1 MCCKKYVGGI
11 FMSKVDVVLG
21 GFYGDEGKGKII
33 DYLSQKAD
41 FSVRCTGGNN
51 AGHSIEIAGKKFAF
65 HLIPS
70 GILNE
75 GTIAVIG
82 NGVVVDPKVLIEEI
96 KNVEANGYSADNLR
110 ISDKAHVILPYHI
123 EMDRLQ
129 EELRGDQ
136 KIGTTCRGIGP
147 VYCDKYERCGIRM
160 GDFVNKKFEKQLRK
174 NVDTK
179 NKIFERYG
187 HKVLN
192 ADEILKE
199 YNEYADFL
207 KKYVVDTI
215 DLLHNA
221 IEQDKRI
228 LCEGAQATLLDIDF
242 GSYPFVTSS
251 NPTIGGICTGTG
263 IGARYIGEVYGVI
276 KAYSSKVG
284 EGPYITEQDNEIGD
298 KIRELGHEYGT
309 TTKRPRRCGWLDVV
323 ALKYAAMINGITG
336 IAINHVDT
344 VGKLD
349 EIKLCVGY
357 KKDGEVTMK
366 FSTDLDYINECEPVY
381 ETFEGN
387 FGDISNLK
395 SRDELP
401 ENAKKYLNRVEEI
414 AGVPIKFIGTG
425 AGRDSMIVC

>member
-1 MCCKKYVGGI
+1 
-11 FMSKVDVVLG
+11 MSKVDVVLG

-82 NGVVVDPKVLIEEI
+82 NGVVVDSKVLIEEI

-323 ALKYAAMINGITG
+323 ALKYAVMINGITG

-414 AGVPIKFIGTG
+414 VGVPIKFIGTG

>member
-1 MCCKKYVGGI
+1 
-11 FMSKVDVVLG
+11 MSKVDVVLG

-82 NGVVVDPKVLIEEI
+82 
-96 KNVEANGYSADNLR
+96 NGYSADNLR

-414 AGVPIKFIGTG
+414 VGVPIKFIGTG